1 MFETKLYSKS
11 AIFWAVF
18 YKIYL
23 AMNETNEVNDVS
35 ILMEFFDSFS

>member
-18 YKIYL
+18 
-23 AMNETNEVNDVS
+23 
-35 ILMEFFDSFS
+35 